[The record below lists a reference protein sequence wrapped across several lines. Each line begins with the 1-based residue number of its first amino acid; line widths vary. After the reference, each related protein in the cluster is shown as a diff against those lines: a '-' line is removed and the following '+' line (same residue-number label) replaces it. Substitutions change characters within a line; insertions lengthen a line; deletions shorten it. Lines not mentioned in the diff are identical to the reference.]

1 MNTPTILITGGCS
14 YSQVPNL
21 DVAWPLP
28 LQESLGVRY
37 VAHTGHGAAG
47 NQLISR
53 KVISKVIEAIELGH
67 KPEDMLVG
75 VIWSGCDRYTHY
87 SENLDKNHS
96 KTRLM
101 GYGESYEEM
110 LFEHT
115 YNPSPP
121 AIIDLENLEDE
132 INQNISKQNPAFIR
146 NYKNPSHYVLNC
158 HWDDDMTNYYFEYF
172 VNPQKAIIETCE
184 HILRT
189 EWFLK
194 EKGINYF
201 FGEYDHD
208 VFHYVGPWGY
218 GGDPSEH
225 PGHPFTPGAKWNG
238 EIYSSDSECIQ
249 WPHHYTKEIDSQHLN
264 NPEINYL
271 YTAIDKKYFLP
282 INSLGEWAKEK
293 STHHFAREGDPH
305 PSTEQHKEFVNKVIL
320 PFLLE
325 KYNISL
331 YNV

>member
-1 MNTPTILITGGCS
+1 MSTPTILITGGCS
-14 YSQVPNL
+14 YSQIPNA

-67 KPEDMLVG
+67 KPEDMIVG
-75 VIWSGCDRYTHY
+75 IMWSGCDRHSHY

-96 KTRLM
+96 KTRIL
-101 GYGESYEEM
+101 GFGGSYQEM
-110 LFEHT
+110 LFAHT
-115 YNPSPP
+115 YNTPP
-121 AIIDLENLEDE
+121 AAIIDLENFNGEMDQH
-132 INQNISKQNPAFIR
+132 QNHSNPLSIR
-146 NYKNPSHYVLNC
+146 NYKNPSHYLMNC
-158 HWDDDMTNYYFEYF
+158 HWDDDLTNYYYEYF

-194 EKGINYF
+194 QKGIKYF
-201 FGEYDHD
+201 FTEYDHD
-208 VFHYVGPWGY
+208 VFHYAGPFGY

-225 PGHPFTPGAKWNG
+225 PGHSFSPGKQWNG

-249 WPHHYTKEIDSQHLN
+249 WPHHYTEEIDSQHLN

-271 YTAIDKKYFLP
+271 YNAIDKDYFLP
-282 INSLGEWAKEK
+282 IKNLGQWAKEV
-293 STHHFAREGDPH
+293 SIHEFARKRDPH

-325 KYNISL
+325 KYNIQ
-331 YNV
+331 